1 MMGEIEFARPGLL
14 YLLFINVPVILWYV
28 YNQAHLTASLKVSSI
43 VPVQGNRAYF
53 KEILRHVLFAFRLL
67 TISFLIIALARPQA
81 SDKWENVDTMGI
93 DIMLS
98 VDVSGS
104 MLARDFKPDRLEA
117 AKTVASE
124 FIAGRRNDRMG
135 LVVFAG
141 ESFTQCPLTTDHA
154 VLLNLFRDVKS
165 GMVEDGTAIGVGL
178 ANAVKRLKDSD
189 AISKVIILLTDGV
202 NNSGA
207 IDPIT
212 AAELA
217 KTFDI
222 RVYTVGVGSMGTAPY
237 PAIDFWGRTVYQD
250 MPVEIDEET
259 LLQISD
265 LTGGKYFRATNND
278 KLREIYAEIDLLEKS
293 KISVKEFSRKEE
305 RFMKWV
311 WGAFLL
317 LLVEIL
323 VRRTILRSIP

>member
-1 MMGEIEFARPGLL
+1 MIGEIEFARPGFL
-14 YLLFINVPVILWYV
+14 YLLLVIVPILLWYV
-28 YNQAHLTASLKVSSI
+28 FTNRQHSATIQVSTISQIGNVRAI
-43 VPVQGNRAYF
+43 V
-53 KEILRHVLFAFRLL
+53 KEIIRHILFGLRIIVLALLIFAM
-67 TISFLIIALARPQA
+67 ARPQA

-98 VDVSGS
+98 IDVSGS

-117 AKTVASE
+117 AKQVAIE
-124 FIAGRRNDRMG
+124 FISGRRNDRIG
-135 LVVFAG
+135 LVIFSG

-154 VLLNLFRDVKS
+154 VLINLFKEVKS
-165 GMVEDGTAIGVGL
+165 GVIEDGTAIGVGL

-189 AISKVIILLTDGV
+189 AISKVVILLTDGV
-202 NNSGA
+202 NNTGA

-217 KTFDI
+217 RTFDI

-237 PAIDFWGRTVYQD
+237 PAIDFWGRTVYQN

-259 LLQISD
+259 LQKIAD
-265 LTGGKYFRATNND
+265 LTGGKYFRAINND
-278 KLREIYAEIDLLEKS
+278 KLRDIYSEIDLLEKS

-305 RFMKWV
+305 RFMPLV
-311 WGAFLL
+311 WLALALL
-317 LLVEIL
+317 LSELIIRKTV
-323 VRRTILRSIP
+323 LRSIP

>member
-1 MMGEIEFARPGLL
+1 MIGEIEFARPVIL
-14 YLLFINVPVILWYV
+14 YFLFINVPIIIWYI
-28 YNQAHLTASLKVSSI
+28 YNHSHLTASVKVSS
-43 VPVQGNRAYF
+43 VGSVLEQRAYI
-53 KEILRHVLFAFRLL
+53 KEILRHILFALRLL
-67 TISFLIIALARPQA
+67 AISMLIIALARPQA
-81 SDKWENVDTMGI
+81 SNKWENVNTMGI

-98 VDVSGS
+98 IDVSGS

-154 VLLNLFRDVKS
+154 VLLNLFRDVQS
-165 GMVEDGTAIGVGL
+165 GMIEDGTAIGVGL

-259 LLQISD
+259 LIKISD

-311 WGAFLL
+311 WIAFVLL
-317 LLVEIL
+317 LSEVLL
-323 VRRTILRSIP
+323 RRTVLRSIP

>member
-1 MMGEIEFARPGLL
+1 MMGEVEFARPGLL
-14 YLLFINVPVILWYV
+14 YLLLILVPLIVWYV
-28 YNQAHLTASLKVSSI
+28 FRHTKQYASIKVSS
-43 VPVQGNRAYF
+43 VGAVKFHRAYF
-53 KEILRHVLFAFRLL
+53 KEILRHVLFGVRLL
-67 TISFLIIALARPQA
+67 AISFLIVALARPQA
-81 SDKWENVDTMGI
+81 SDNWENVDTMGI

-98 VDVSGS
+98 LDVSGS
-104 MLARDFKPDRLEA
+104 MLARDFQPDRLEA
-117 AKTVASE
+117 AKEVATE

-154 VLLNLFRDVKS
+154 VLINLFRDVKS
-165 GMVEDGTAIGVGL
+165 GMIEDGTAIGVGL
-178 ANAVKRLKDSD
+178 ANAVKRLKDSK
-189 AISKVIILLTDGV
+189 AMSKVIILLTDGV
-202 NNSGA
+202 NNTGV

-212 AAELA
+212 AANLA

-237 PAIDFWGRTVYQD
+237 PAVDFWGRTVYQD

-259 LLQISD
+259 LIKISD

-278 KLREIYAEIDLLEKS
+278 KLRDIYSEIDRLEKS

-311 WGAFLL
+311 WIALVL
-317 LLVEIL
+317 ILVEIL
-323 VRRTILRSIP
+323 LRKTLLRSIP